1 MARYLI
7 KKGDLKARA
16 RGRTWRGSNQH
27 IIKGVIN
34 DGYIERIV
42 IGWLCD
48 KAWLIIVKQSGRV
61 QKRYQLNKYFKHWQ
75 KPTKAE
81 VDMFEMVTGEKYLT
95 HYLGIE
101 LT

>member
-7 KKGDLKARA
+7 KKGDIKANCQMWYPVERA
-16 RGRTWRGSNQH
+16 YIVGSIQGEEFTFPH
-27 IIKGVIN
+27 RYVVWVG
-34 DGYIERIV
+34 
-42 IGWLCD
+42 D
-48 KAWLIIVKQSGRV
+48 KAYLGTCSYPTKLWS
-61 QKRYQLNKYFKHWQ
+61 LNAHFKHWQ